1 MYIFIMRHGEAE
13 SHAASDAQRALTPR
27 GRQESRLMAEWLSG
41 QTEGGVAKALVSP
54 YLRAQQTW
62 DTVRAVLPVA
72 QPEEVWD
79 SLIPE
84 GNPQPAADYLT
95 ALAADG
101 VPSVLIVSHLPLV
114 GYLVADLCPG
124 TVPPMFA
131 TSGVACIELDAN
143 TGHGKLLQII
153 QPANLL

>member
-1 MYIFIMRHGEAE
+1 MYIFIMRHGEAVT
-13 SHAASDAQRALTPR
+13 HAASDAQRALTPR

-41 QTEGGVAKALVSP
+41 QTTGGVERVLVSP

-62 DTVRAVLPVA
+62 ETVRAVLPITST
-72 QPEEVWD
+72 PEVWD

-95 ALAADG
+95 ALAAEG
-101 VPSVLIVSHLPLV
+101 VSSVLIVSHLPLV

-131 TSGVACIELDAN
+131 TSGVACIELNAE
-143 TGHGKLLQII
+143 TGQGQLLQII
-153 QPANLL
+153 QPASLL

>member
-1 MYIFIMRHGEAE
+1 MYIFIMRHGEAVT
-13 SHAASDAQRALTPR
+13 HAASDAQRALTPR
-27 GRQESRLMAEWLSG
+27 GRQESRLMAEWLIG
-41 QTEGGVAKALVSP
+41 QTTGGVEKVLVSP

-62 DTVRAVLPVA
+62 ETVRTVLSSTPT
-72 QPEEVWD
+72 PEVWD

-95 ALAADG
+95 ALAAEG
-101 VPSVLIVSHLPLV
+101 VQSVLIVSHLPLV

-131 TSGVACIELDAN
+131 TSGVACIELAAE
-143 TGHGKLLQII
+143 TGQGKLLQII
-153 QPANLL
+153 QPASLL